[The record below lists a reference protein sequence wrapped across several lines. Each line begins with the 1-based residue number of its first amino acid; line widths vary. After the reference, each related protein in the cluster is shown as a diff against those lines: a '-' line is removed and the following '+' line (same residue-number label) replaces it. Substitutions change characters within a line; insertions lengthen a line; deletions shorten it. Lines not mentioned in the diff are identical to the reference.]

1 MEPKKSV
8 PRPFTPSK
16 RAAKAARVFP
26 EAAPTVTAA
35 VDRPARPFQPP
46 ARAPAVGAGPVNAS
60 TGGGTATVTVAANGQ
75 PKRGSR
81 QTLPK
86 AAPEPPPPTAMG
98 PVTSATTG
106 NVGVVRVEVRAVAGE
121 TRNPPNAT
129 RFRFPPPRA
138 APLAPPDPAAVKTLA
153 AAALRAAAGTTQ

>member
-1 MEPKKSV
+1 MEPKKSE

-26 EAAPTVTAA
+26 KAAPTVTAA

-46 ARAPAVGAGPVNAS
+46 ARVAAVGAGPVS
-60 TGGGTATVTVAANGQ
+60 SSVGSGMATVTVQANGQ
-75 PKRGSR
+75 PLKGAR
-81 QTLPK
+81 QKLPK
-86 AAPEPPPPTAMG
+86 AAPEPPPPVAMG
-98 PVTSATTG
+98 PVTSGAAG

-121 TRNPPNAT
+121 KKDPPNAT

-138 APLAPPDPAAVKTLA
+138 PALAPPDPAAVKTLA
-153 AAALRAAAGTTQ
+153 AAASRAAAGTQ